1 MSLSSVCV
9 VSNAL
14 RLKRFKPYYLKE
26 NKKMKKEI
34 KIEGMMCQHCQKHV
48 SDALNGLPET
58 SAIVDLENNMATVE
72 TIQDDQTLT
81 SAVEKAGYKVVGIKN
96 V

>member
-1 MSLSSVCV
+1 MV
-9 VSNAL
+9 
-14 RLKRFKPYYLKE
+14 
-26 NKKMKKEI
+26 
-34 KIEGMMCQHCQKHV
+34 
-48 SDALNGLPET
+48 
-58 SAIVDLENNMATVE
+58 TVE

>member
-1 MSLSSVCV
+1 
-9 VSNAL
+9 
-14 RLKRFKPYYLKE
+14 
-26 NKKMKKEI
+26 MKKEI

-48 SDALNGLPET
+48 SDALNGLSET